1 MLNFSTEK
9 LTSKSEIERLLA
21 LDTSSADFYELLAA
35 SEAYARRTFR
45 RGYVFCQI
53 GLDSNPCIG
62 NCSFCSMAKS
72 HFVVSGRFMRTTPEV
87 LAEVKK
93 AVTPQVS
100 DLFLMTT
107 ECYDKEAFLGVVKAV
122 RQTISPQMRL
132 VVNTGDFDS
141 TYAKKLRENG
151 ATGAYHI
158 VRLRE
163 GTDTDIPVKRREVT
177 LEAIA
182 SAGLDLYYCVEPI
195 GKEHTYGEIADEIL
209 RAQRLKVKYMAVMRR
224 VGVCGTRKQ
233 DAGEITSRELAKIA
247 AVAMLAVRPPVSMNV
262 HEVNPAAMLA
272 GINQLYAE
280 YGVNPRD
287 TAAETSRGRGY
298 STEECVKLLSEN
310 GWEVPCL

>member
-1 MLNFSTEK
+1 MLNFSEEK
-9 LTSKSEIERLLA
+9 RTDKAEIIRLLS
-21 LDTSSADFYELLAA
+21 LDTHSAEFYELLAE

-45 RGYVFCQI
+45 RGYVFCQV
-53 GLDSNPCIG
+53 GLDSNPCSG

-72 HFVVSGRFMRTTPEV
+72 HFVVGGRFTRTAEET

-93 AVTPQVS
+93 AITPQVS

-122 RQTISPQMRL
+122 RGAIPASMRL
-132 VVNTGDFDS
+132 VVNTGDFDG
-141 TYAKKLRENG
+141 TYAVKLRESG

-163 GTDTDIPVKRREVT
+163 GTDTDIPAARREKT

-195 GKEHTYGEIADEIL
+195 GKEHTYAEIADEIL
-209 RAQRLKVKYMAVMRR
+209 RAQRLNVKYMAAMRR
-224 VGVCGTRKQ
+224 VGVRGTRKERE
-233 DAGEITSRELAKIA
+233 GEISSRELAKIA

-262 HEVNPAAMLA
+262 HEVNPVAMLA

-287 TAAETSRGRGY
+287 TETETLHGRGY
-298 STEECVKLLSEN
+298 SVGDCVKLLAEN